1 MNTIGR
7 TLVILNL
14 VFALVTLGFLV
25 YDYTARANWREA
37 AEHNEQV
44 AKVAEANRATAIQM
58 ERNALAKLR
67 KLEADFDSR
76 TIGSGAGEEKLKIQL
91 ANLEKEL
98 KEAKERANEA
108 VINQDK
114 ALAEAKRRQ
123 KEVEVLQDVVRKRE
137 EEIAKAQVETTNY
150 RNQAL
155 QSAAEA
161 KTAIERA
168 RGLLEIVK
176 QKELEIAKLQQ
187 GPAGTK
193 TASVRDPNYENPP
206 PTDVK
211 GKIVELLPGRNLVQI
226 NLGTDMGVNENNT
239 LEVYRMRP
247 RPEYLGR
254 LRIVEAHHRTAIGQL
269 VRTGGVSAPALRE
282 GDEVA
287 SKIR

>member
-1 MNTIGR
+1 MNTIGK
-7 TLVILNL
+7 TLVGLNL
-14 VFALVTLGFLV
+14 VFALVTGGFLV
-25 YDYTARANWREA
+25 YDYTARTNWREA

-44 AKVAEANRATAIQM
+44 AKVAEASRNSAIEM
-58 ERNALAKLR
+58 ARNALKKQRDLQA
-67 KLEADFDSR
+67 AFDRHLIES
-76 TIGSGAGEEKLKIQL
+76 SAGEEKLKIQL
-91 ANLEKEL
+91 ANEQKEL
-98 KEAKERANEA
+98 KEAKDRANEA

-168 RGLLEIVK
+168 RGLLEQLQ
-176 QKELEIAKLQQ
+176 QKEIELAKRDQ

-206 PTDVK
+206 PADVK
-211 GKIVELLPGRNLVQI
+211 GSIQKILPGQNLVQI
-226 NLGTDMGVNENNT
+226 NLGSDVGVNKDNT
-239 LEVYRMRP
+239 LEVYRFGRDP
-247 RPEYLGR
+247 QYLGR
-254 LRIVEAHHRTAIGQL
+254 LRIVEAFPRTAIGRL
-269 VRTGGVSAPALRE
+269 VRTGGVSAPPLRE
-282 GDEVA
+282 GDVVA
-287 SKIR
+287 STIR